1 MKKSIQDNNLD
12 NLDNLDISSK
22 NEFENTNIKTT
33 NINILLNRV
42 RLDKKKTVKKRFIFS
57 VILIAAVSSL
67 AFYFIV

>member
-1 MKKSIQDNNLD
+1 VKKSIQDNNLE
-12 NLDNLDISSK
+12 NLDISSK

-42 RLDKKKTVKKRFIFS
+42 RLDKKRTIKKRFIFS
-57 VILIAAVSSL
+57 IILIAAVSSL

>member
-1 MKKSIQDNNLD
+1 MKKSIQDNNS
-12 NLDNLDISSK
+12 DNLDIFSK

-42 RLDKKKTVKKRFIFS
+42 RLDKKRTVKKRFIFFIVLIS
-57 VILIAAVSSL
+57 VVSFL

>member
-12 NLDNLDISSK
+12 ISPK

-42 RLDKKKTVKKRFIFS
+42 RLDKKKTLKKRFIFS
-57 VILIAAVSSL
+57 IILIAAVCSL
-67 AFYFIV
+67 AFYFTV

>member
-1 MKKSIQDNNLD
+1 MKKSIQDN

-42 RLDKKKTVKKRFIFS
+42 RLDKKRTVKRRFIFS
-57 VILIAAVSSL
+57 IILIALVSSI

>member
-1 MKKSIQDNNLD
+1 MKKSSQDN

-22 NEFENTNIKTT
+22 NELENTNIKTT

-42 RLDKKKTVKKRFIFS
+42 RLDKKRTVKKRFIFS
-57 VILIAAVSSL
+57 IILIAAVSSL

>member
-1 MKKSIQDNNLD
+1 MKKNIQDNNLD
-12 NLDNLDISSK
+12 NLDFSSK
-22 NEFENTNIKTT
+22 NEFENSNIKTT

-57 VILIAAVSSL
+57 IILIAAVSSL

>member
-1 MKKSIQDNNLD
+1 MKKSIQDN

-42 RLDKKKTVKKRFIFS
+42 RLDKKRTIKKRFIFS
-57 VILIAAVSSL
+57 IILIAAVSSL
-67 AFYFIV
+67 AFYFID

>member
-1 MKKSIQDNNLD
+1 MKKNIQDN

-42 RLDKKKTVKKRFIFS
+42 RLDKKRTLKKRFIFS
-57 VILIAAVSSL
+57 IILIAVVSSL

>member
-1 MKKSIQDNNLD
+1 MKKSFQDN

-42 RLDKKKTVKKRFIFS
+42 RLDKKRTVKKRFIFS
-57 VILIAAVSSL
+57 IILIAVVSSL
-67 AFYFIV
+67 AFYFTV

>member
-1 MKKSIQDNNLD
+1 MKKSSQDN

-42 RLDKKKTVKKRFIFS
+42 RLDKKRTVKKRFIFS
-57 VILIAAVSSL
+57 IILIAVVSSL
-67 AFYFIV
+67 ASYFIV

>member
-12 NLDNLDISSK
+12 ISPK

-33 NINILLNRV
+33 DINILLNRV
-42 RLDKKKTVKKRFIFS
+42 RLDKKKTIKKRFIFS
-57 VILIAAVSSL
+57 IILIAAVSSL

>member
-1 MKKSIQDNNLD
+1 MKKSIEDN

-42 RLDKKKTVKKRFIFS
+42 RQDKKRTVKKRFIFS
-57 VILIAAVSSL
+57 IVLISVVSSL
-67 AFYFIV
+67 AFYFTV

>member
-1 MKKSIQDNNLD
+1 MKKSIQNN

-42 RLDKKKTVKKRFIFS
+42 RLDKKRTVKKRFIFS
-57 VILIAAVSSL
+57 IILIAAVSSL